1 MVNIQPDLSVFGRQK
16 TISDFNRLNEEF
28 RMKKALAAQQLMEPA
43 LKQQMFNQESA
54 RKDMEWQRDADLK
67 RELLKMRTQGGQ
79 PYIDETTGEVVT
91 PQIKLNATQQK
102 ELYDTIDAVNANK
115 ASKEVLSQ
123 AQAMNDGSYGGAKP
137 FAGFGAKALAT
148 ANRVPLIGLAI
159 DDKRATATTDYNNL
173 VSQQALGSL
182 KEIFGGNPTEGER
195 TILLQM
201 QALPS
206 YSQSEQKAI
215 LANAQAAA
223 DRRLQYN
230 QTKAKA
236 IQTGNYSGLV
246 DGDSAQ
252 PVAGGKLI
260 GTSGGKKV
268 YQLPDGSHVME
279 Q

>member
-1 MVNIQPDLSVFGRQK
+1 MANIQPDLSVFGRQK

-28 RMKKALAAQQLMEPA
+28 QMKKALAAQQLMEPA
-43 LKQQMFNQESA
+43 LKQQMFNQEMA
-54 RKDMEWQRDADLK
+54 RKDMEWQRDAELK

-91 PQIKLNATQQK
+91 PQVKLNATQQK
-102 ELYDTIDAVNANK
+102 ELYDTIDAINANK
-115 ASKEVLSQ
+115 ASKSVLSQ

-137 FAGFGAKALAT
+137 FAGFGANALAT
-148 ANRVPLIGLAI
+148 ANRIPLIGLTI

-195 TILLQM
+195 KILLQM

-246 DGDSAQ
+246 DGNAVQ
-252 PVAGGKLI
+252 PAAGAKLI

>member
-1 MVNIQPDLSVFGRQK
+1 MANIQPDLSVFGRQK

-28 RMKKALAAQQLMEPA
+28 QMKKALAAQQLMEPA
-43 LKQQMFNQESA
+43 LKQQMFNQEMA
-54 RKDMEWQRDADLK
+54 RKDMEWQRDAELK

-102 ELYDTIDAVNANK
+102 ELYDTIDAINANK
-115 ASKEVLSQ
+115 ASKSVLSQ

-148 ANRVPLIGLAI
+148 ANRIPLIGLAI

-195 TILLQM
+195 NILLQM

-246 DGDSAQ
+246 DGNAVQ
-252 PVAGGKLI
+252 PAAGAKLI

>member
-1 MVNIQPDLSVFGRQK
+1 MAVDYGILSQFK
-16 TISDFNRLNEEF
+16 TINDYDNERRARQLQEQKVAFDMQAPERDFAMRQ
-28 RMKKALAAQQLMEPA
+28 A
-43 LKQQMFNQESA
+43 MFEQESA
-54 RKDMEWQRDADLK
+54 NKQRMFEQEKALK
-67 RELLKMRTQGGQ
+67 LQLQQMRGQGGQ
-79 PYIDETTGEVVT
+79 PYVDPETGEMVS

-115 ASKEVLSQ
+115 SSKAVLGQ

-137 FAGFGAKALAT
+137 YSGFGSQALAF
-148 ANRVPLIGLAI
+148 ANRIPLVGLAV

-182 KEIFGGNPTEGER
+182 KEVFGGNPTEGER
-195 TILLQM
+195 KILLQM

-206 YSQSEQKAI
+206 YNASEQKAI

-246 DGDSAQ
+246 DGTAAPSS
-252 PVAGGKLI
+252 PGKLI